1 VINVIV
7 YGQIINIDQHSIN
20 MYFIGIF
27 GNLSVEIAAALRL
40 TLELDGRCTPIYKK
54 PFYIFIRAMFALFV
68 AGPLPIILD
77 APSWFSAAY
86 IGASAPV
93 VMDRLA
99 SGAFGIKA
107 SGGHSAV
114 QPPN

>member
-1 VINVIV
+1 MV
-7 YGQIINIDQHSIN
+7 
-20 MYFIGIF
+20 
-27 GNLSVEIAAALRL
+27 AALL
-40 TLELDGRCTPIYKK
+40 YIKIYKK

-68 AGPLPIILD
+68 AGPLPIILE

-107 SGGHSAV
+107 SGGHSV
-114 QPPN
+114 DQPPN

>member
-1 VINVIV
+1 
-7 YGQIINIDQHSIN
+7 
-20 MYFIGIF
+20 
-27 GNLSVEIAAALRL
+27 
-40 TLELDGRCTPIYKK
+40 
-54 PFYIFIRAMFALFV
+54 MFALFV
-68 AGPLPIILD
+68 AGPLPIILE

-107 SGGHSAV
+107 SGGHSV
-114 QPPN
+114 DQPPN